1 MEGVRINLDK
11 DVFHAAIILI
21 TFALLGTQNAV
32 HYPFALMSA
41 IGLWLIVKNPSVIYE
56 KDSRNFFYVFA
67 LVWSPMLFSLLGAID
82 LASAGK
88 TTFSYLHFLFGGYY
102 VYWAAHREKTYRLV
116 GAGVFALVFFVFSG
130 ALFEFFFAVDLFGF
144 PYDGATLKGLFYPKE
159 RLGMFLA
166 VLSPLILYVISTK
179 RYKIFFYVAAISLI
193 VFILL
198 LCVKRSAWVMFGLS
212 MLGFS
217 YLIWMNYGTTK
228 KFVAMGFSVLAAFT
242 LSFAVVMYTPTY
254 KNEVTLSSGFS
265 SGEMQKIDIAS
276 NYRLSLWRTGLSMF
290 LSEPVNGIGP
300 RGYRH
305 VYAEYADPTDFWLR
319 DGENGQT
326 HPHLQLLEIA
336 VETGFVG
343 LTGFLLVYLFFLKE
357 IFRET
362 KISMKAVWI
371 LAVLVAW
378 FPLNTHLAFYGS
390 YWASFV
396 WLLIPLALAQ
406 PNVGLSKKKGFN
418 LGKGYSEG

>member
-11 DVFHAAIILI
+11 DVFHAVIILI
-21 TFALLGTQNAV
+21 TFAMLGTQNAV

-41 IGLWLIVKNPSVIYE
+41 IGLWLIIKDPSVIYE

-67 LVWSPMLFSLLGAID
+67 LVWSPMLLSLLGAID

-116 GAGVFALVFFVFSG
+116 GAGVFALIFF
-130 ALFEFFFAVDLFGF
+130 ALSDALIQFIFAVDLFGF

-179 RYKIFFYVAAISLI
+179 RCKIFFYVAAIPLI

-198 LCVKRSAWVMFGLS
+198 LCVKRSAWIMFGLS

-265 SGEMQKIDIAS
+265 SGELQKIDIAS

-336 VETGFVG
+336 VETGFIG
-343 LTGFLLVYLFFLKE
+343 LTGFLLVYLFFLRE

-362 KISMKAVWI
+362 KISMKTIWI

-406 PNVGLSKKKGFN
+406 PGAKLSRKKVPI
-418 LGKGYSEG
+418 

>member
-116 GAGVFALVFFVFSG
+116 GAGVFALVFF
-130 ALFEFFFAVDLFGF
+130 ALSDALIQFIFAVDLFGF

-343 LTGFLLVYLFFLKE
+343 LTGFLLVYLFFLRE

>member
-1 MEGVRINLDK
+1 MKSIRINLDK
-11 DVFHAAIILI
+11 DVFHTAIILT

-41 IGLWLIVKNPSVIYE
+41 IGLWFIAKNPSVIYE
-56 KDSRNFFYVFA
+56 KGSRNLFCVFA
-67 LVWSPMLFSLLGAID
+67 LVWSPMVLSLLGATD
-82 LASAGK
+82 LASASK

-102 VYWAAHREKTYRLV
+102 VYWAAHREKIYRLV
-116 GAGVFALVFFVFSG
+116 GSGVFLLVFF
-130 ALFEFFFAVDLFGF
+130 ALLDALIQFVFAVDLFGF
-144 PYDGATLKGLFYPKE
+144 PYDGAILKGLFYPKE
-159 RLGMFLA
+159 RLGIFLA
-166 VLSPLILYVISTK
+166 VLSPLFLYVISTK
-179 RYKIFFYVAAISLI
+179 RYKIFFYLAAISLI

-198 LCVKRSAWVMFGLS
+198 LCVKRSAWIMFGLS

-217 YLIWMNYGTTK
+217 YLIWINHSSTK
-228 KFVAMGFSVLAAFT
+228 KFVAMGFSVLTAFT

-254 KNEVTLSSGFS
+254 TNEVTLSSGFS
-265 SGEMQKIDIAS
+265 SGDLQKIDIAS

-290 LSEPVNGIGP
+290 LSEPINGIGA

-305 VYAEYADPTDFWLR
+305 IYAEHADPNDFWLR
-319 DGENGQT
+319 DGRTGQN

-336 VETGFVG
+336 VETGVVG
-343 LTGFLLVYLFFLKE
+343 LIGFLLIYLFFLRE
-357 IFRET
+357 IIREAN
-362 KISMKAVWI
+362 ISMKAIWI

-406 PNVGLSKKKGFN
+406 PNAKLSRKKVPI
-418 LGKGYSEG
+418 

>member
-1 MEGVRINLDK
+1 LKGIRINLDK
-11 DVFHAAIILI
+11 DAFHTVIILT

-41 IGLWLIVKNPSVIYE
+41 IGLWLIIKEPSVIYN
-56 KDSRNFFYVFA
+56 KGSRNFFCVFA
-67 LVWSPMLFSLLGAID
+67 LVWSPMLLSLLGASD
-82 LASAGK
+82 LASASK
-88 TTFSYLHFLFGGYY
+88 TTFSYIHFLFGGYY
-102 VYWAAHREKTYRLV
+102 VYWASCREKTYRLV
-116 GAGVFALVFFVFSG
+116 GLGVFSLVLFALSD
-130 ALFEFFFAVDLFGF
+130 ALIQFIFAIDLFGF
-144 PYDGATLKGLFYPKE
+144 PYDGAVLKGLFYPKE
-159 RLGMFLA
+159 RLGIFLA
-166 VLSPLILYVISTK
+166 VLSPLVLYVISTK
-179 RYKIFFYVAAISLI
+179 RYKIFFYVAAIPLI

-198 LCVKRSAWVMFGLS
+198 LCVKRSAWIMFGLS

-217 YLIWMNYGTTK
+217 YLIWINHSSTK
-228 KFVAMGFSVLAAFT
+228 KFVAMSFSVLIAFT

-254 KNEVTLSSGFS
+254 TNEVTLSSGFS
-265 SGEMQKIDIAS
+265 SGELQKIDTAS

-290 LSEPVNGIGP
+290 LSEPINGIGA

-305 VYAEYADPTDFWLR
+305 IYAEHADPNDFWLR
-319 DGENGQT
+319 DGRTGQN

-336 VETGFVG
+336 VETGVVG
-343 LTGFLLVYLFFLKE
+343 LIGFFLIYLFFLRE
-357 IFRET
+357 IIREAN
-362 KISMKAVWI
+362 ISMKAIWI

-406 PNVGLSKKKGFN
+406 PNAQLSRKKVPI
-418 LGKGYSEG
+418 

>member
-1 MEGVRINLDK
+1 MKGIRINLDK
-11 DVFHAAIILI
+11 DAFHTVIILT

-41 IGLWLIVKNPSVIYE
+41 IGLWLIIKEPSAIYD
-56 KDSRNFFYVFA
+56 KGSRNFFCVFA
-67 LVWSPMLFSLLGAID
+67 LVWSPMLLSLLGASD
-82 LASAGK
+82 LASASK
-88 TTFSYLHFLFGGYY
+88 TTFSYMHFLFGGYY
-102 VYWAAHREKTYRLV
+102 VYWASCREKTYRLV
-116 GAGVFALVFFVFSG
+116 GLGVFSLVLFALSD
-130 ALFEFFFAVDLFGF
+130 ALIQFIFAIDLFGF
-144 PYDGATLKGLFYPKE
+144 PYDGAVLKGLFYPKE
-159 RLGMFLA
+159 RLGIFLA
-166 VLSPLILYVISTK
+166 VLSPLVLYVISTK
-179 RYKIFFYVAAISLI
+179 RYKIFFYVAAIPLI

-198 LCVKRSAWVMFGLS
+198 LCVKRSAWIMFGLS

-217 YLIWMNYGTTK
+217 YLIWINHSSTK
-228 KFVAMGFSVLAAFT
+228 KFVAMSFSVLIAFT

-254 KNEVTLSSGFS
+254 TNEVTLSSGFS
-265 SGEMQKIDIAS
+265 SGELQKIDTAS

-290 LSEPVNGIGP
+290 LSEPINGIGA

-305 VYAEYADPTDFWLR
+305 IYAEHADPNDFWLR
-319 DGENGQT
+319 DGRTGQN

-336 VETGFVG
+336 VETGVVG
-343 LTGFLLVYLFFLKE
+343 LIGFFLIYLFFLRE
-357 IFRET
+357 IIREAN
-362 KISMKAVWI
+362 ISMKAIWI

-406 PNVGLSKKKGFN
+406 PNAQLSRKKVPI
-418 LGKGYSEG
+418 

>member
-11 DVFHAAIILI
+11 DVFHAVIILI
-21 TFALLGTQNAV
+21 TFAMLGTQNAV

-41 IGLWLIVKNPSVIYE
+41 IGLWLIIKDPSVIYE

-67 LVWSPMLFSLLGAID
+67 LVWSPMLLSLLGAID

-116 GAGVFALVFFVFSG
+116 GAGVFALIFF
-130 ALFEFFFAVDLFGF
+130 ALSDALIQFIFAVDLFGF

-179 RYKIFFYVAAISLI
+179 RCKIFFYVAAIPLI

-198 LCVKRSAWVMFGLS
+198 LCVKRSAWIMFGLS

-265 SGEMQKIDIAS
+265 SGELQKIDIAS

-336 VETGFVG
+336 VETGFIG
-343 LTGFLLVYLFFLKE
+343 LTGFLLVYLFFLRE

-362 KISMKAVWI
+362 KISMKTIWI

-406 PNVGLSKKKGFN
+406 PNAELSREKV
-418 LGKGYSEG
+418 SI

>member
-1 MEGVRINLDK
+1 LKCIRINLDK
-11 DVFHAAIILI
+11 DAFHAAIILI

-56 KDSRNFFYVFA
+56 KGSRNFFCVFA
-67 LVWSPMLFSLLGAID
+67 LVWSPMLLSLLGAID
-82 LASAGK
+82 LASASK

-116 GAGVFALVFFVFSG
+116 GAGVFALVFF
-130 ALFEFFFAVDLFGF
+130 ALSDALIQFIFAVDLFGF

-159 RLGMFLA
+159 RLGIFLA
-166 VLSPLILYVISTK
+166 VLSPLFLYVISTK
-179 RYKIFFYVAAISLI
+179 RYKIFFYVAAIPLI

-198 LCVKRSAWVMFGLS
+198 LCVKRSAWIMFGLS

-217 YLIWMNYGTTK
+217 YLIWMNHGTTK
-228 KFVAMGFSVLAAFT
+228 KFMAMGFSVLTAFT

-265 SGEMQKIDIAS
+265 SGDLQKIDTAS

-336 VETGFVG
+336 VETGFIG
-343 LTGFLLVYLFFLKE
+343 LTGFLLVYLFFLRE
-357 IFRET
+357 IFRKT
-362 KISMKAVWI
+362 KISMKAIWI

-406 PNVGLSKKKGFN
+406 PNAKLSREKVPI
-418 LGKGYSEG
+418 